1 MYRNPCIIAVVPTA
15 ALKRRRP
22 NPGEPAGNVEK
33 SRCIFGLFG
42 CFVDPTPLILRY
54 RVWRGAAAIQERRR
68 VSPIRRAALN
78 ELASPNDAAIQ
89 ATVRKPATNEP

>member
-1 MYRNPCIIAVVPTA
+1 VNQPGTWRKAVAHSV
-15 ALKRRRP
+15 
-22 NPGEPAGNVEK
+22 
-33 SRCIFGLFG
+33 SFG

-68 VSPIRRAALN
+68 VSPIRRAALK